1 MIFKKNYFL
10 KKRES
15 SVQQHTCHVQFLN
28 SVSANQFFLRPKL
41 AVLTFLFLLG
51 CSYENSDVFL
61 TKEIPM
67 AKVGSPY
74 YAEIQMKEYG
84 VIEDTFVVASNIDQN
99 SGLIVSSDQGEK
111 PFAPH
116 ALTKIEGTP
125 TKSGIYKINISGTV
139 RDGLKDFDQD
149 FVLKVEEE

>member
-1 MIFKKNYFL
+1 MIFKIFDVLNQ
-10 KKRES
+10 RGS
-15 SVQQHTCHVQFLN
+15 IVQQRTLHIQFSN
-28 SVSANQFFLRPKL
+28 SVLSTLFFLRPKIV
-41 AVLTFLFLLG
+41 VLTFLFLFG
-51 CSYENSDVFL
+51 CSLENKDVFL
-61 TKEIPM
+61 TKEIPA

-74 YAEIQMKEYG
+74 YTEIKMKEYG

-99 SGLIVSSDQGEK
+99 SGLIVSSGQGEK

-139 RDGLKDFDQD
+139 RDGLKDFDRD
-149 FVLKVEEE
+149 FVLKVEE